1 MLIRKGDSKF
11 DILNKYLHN
20 EQNGQDRP
28 IDRFFI
34 DFHSY
39 IIPGDSIPGFV
50 QRSSMKC
57 RSRSWGVICYQKA
70 GVQRKRTWKSRLV
83 YPVKPTNPFC

>member
-34 DFHSY
+34 AFHS
-39 IIPGDSIPGFV
+39 
-50 QRSSMKC
+50 
-57 RSRSWGVICYQKA
+57 
-70 GVQRKRTWKSRLV
+70 
-83 YPVKPTNPFC
+83 